1 MILGPYFK
9 GLFLLYK
16 GELDEN
22 RCTVGYGVIEILT
35 NERKRLEKV
44 INDEVMIKY
53 GCGLE
58 EVDLPEGVIYT
69 KDFNDVIND
78 HEIDV
83 VVELIGGVTVAKTI
97 ILEAIRNGKHVVTA
111 NKALL
116 AHDGKE
122 IFMAAKEKN
131 VHIFYEAS
139 VGGGIPVLVSQKES
153 LVANNTKEIIGI
165 LNGTT
170 NFILTLMENE
180 NLDFD
185 EALTI
190 ADGLGYVEANP
201 ALDLDGIDAA
211 HKICILAQN
220 GFKKYIDFDK
230 ISASGIRNVTKVDMD
245 YAKKLGYRF
254 KMIAQAKE
262 VNNGIGIDVAATLV
276 SKKELVANVMDAYN
290 VVEIDNDY
298 VENVIY
304 YGKGAGRYVTASAV
318 VSDIIK
324 TTQVERWDHDYE
336 DCSNIYPITKSK
348 YYLRANKPL
357 DVDYEMYFTEKHDHI
372 YITHEIELADLTTD
386 LGDTE
391 YTIFKVRG

>member
-1 MILGPYFK
+1 MKIGIIGLG
-9 GLFLLYK
+9 
-16 GELDEN
+16 
-22 RCTVGYGVIEILT
+22 TVGYGVVEILT
-35 NERKRLEKV
+35 NEKERLSKA
-44 INDEVMIKY
+44 INEEVVIKY

-58 EVDLPEGVIYT
+58 EIDLPDGIIYT
-69 KDFNDVIND
+69 EDVIND
-78 HEIDV
+78 NEIDV
-83 VVELIGGVTVAKTI
+83 VVELIGGTTIAKTI
-97 ILEAIRNGKHVVTA
+97 ILNAINKGKHVVTA

-122 IFMAAKEKN
+122 IFMAAKENN
-131 VHIFYEAS
+131 VHVFYEAS

-220 GFKKYIDFDK
+220 GFKKFIDFDK
-230 ISASGIRNVTKVDMD
+230 ISATGIRDVTKIDMD

-262 VNNGIGIDVAATLV
+262 INDGIGIDVAATLV

-324 TTQVERWDHDYE
+324 TSQIERWSHDYE
-336 DCSNIYPITKSK
+336 DCTNIYPITKSK
-348 YYLRANKPL
+348 YYLRASKPL
-357 DVDYEMYFTEKHDHI
+357 DVDYEMYFTEKRDHI
-372 YITHEIELADLTTD
+372 YITHEIELADLTTVLND
-386 LGDTE
+386 EE

>member
-1 MILGPYFK
+1 MKIGVIGLG
-9 GLFLLYK
+9 
-16 GELDEN
+16 
-22 RCTVGYGVIEILT
+22 TVGFGVVEILT
-35 NERKRLEKV
+35 NEKQRLEQEIKE
-44 INDEVMIKY
+44 EVVIKY

-58 EVDLPEGVIYT
+58 EVDLPEGIIYT
-69 KDFNDVIND
+69 NDFHDVIND
-78 HEIDV
+78 KEIDV
-83 VVELIGGVTVAKTI
+83 VVELIGGINVAKEI
-97 ILEAIRNGKHVVTA
+97 ILGAINNGKHVVTA

-116 AHDGKE
+116 AHHGKE
-122 IFMAAKEKN
+122 IFTAAKENN

-139 VGGGIPVLVSQKES
+139 VGGGIPVLVGQKES
-153 LVANNTKEIIGI
+153 LIANNTKEIIGI

-170 NFILTLMENE
+170 NFILTLMETE
-180 NLDFD
+180 NLDFN

-201 ALDLDGIDAA
+201 SLDLDGIDAA

-220 GFKKYIDFDK
+220 GFKKFIDFDK
-230 ISASGIRNVTKVDMD
+230 ISVSGIRNVTKVDMD

-276 SKKELVANVMDAYN
+276 NKKELVANVMDAYN
-290 VVEIDNDY
+290 VIEIDNDY
-298 VENVIY
+298 VENVIF

-324 TTQVERWDHDYE
+324 TTQKEYWNHDYQ
-336 DCSNIYPITKSK
+336 DCQNIYPITKSK
-348 YYLRANKPL
+348 YYLRCDRPI
-357 DVDYEMYFTEKHDHI
+357 DVDYELYFTEKQDHI
-372 YITHEIELADLTTD
+372 YITHEVELAKLTTS
-386 LGDTE
+386 LGNLD

>member
-1 MILGPYFK
+1 MKIGVIGLG
-9 GLFLLYK
+9 
-16 GELDEN
+16 
-22 RCTVGYGVIEILT
+22 TVGYGVIEILT

-201 ALDLDGIDAA
+201 AFDLDGIDAA

>member
-1 MILGPYFK
+1 MKIGVIGLG
-9 GLFLLYK
+9 
-16 GELDEN
+16 
-22 RCTVGYGVIEILT
+22 TVGYGVIEILT
-35 NERKRLEKV
+35 NERKRLETV

>member
-1 MILGPYFK
+1 MKIGVIGLG
-9 GLFLLYK
+9 
-16 GELDEN
+16 
-22 RCTVGYGVIEILT
+22 TVGYGVVEILT
-35 NERKRLEKV
+35 NEKERLEKE
-44 INDEVMIKY
+44 IHQEVTVKY

-58 EVDLPEGVIYT
+58 KVDLPENIIYT
-69 KDFNDVIND
+69 ADYHDVIND
-78 HEIDV
+78 DEIDV
-83 VVELIGGVTVAKTI
+83 VVELIGGTTIAKNI
-97 ILEAIRNGKHVVTA
+97 ILEALQQNKHVVTA
-111 NKALL
+111 NKALI
-116 AHDGKE
+116 AHHGKE
-122 IFMAAKEKN
+122 IFTMAKEHN

-153 LVANNTKEIIGI
+153 LIANNTKEIVGI

-185 EALTI
+185 EALSI

-201 ALDLDGIDAA
+201 SLDLDGIDAA

-220 GFKKYIDFDK
+220 GYKQYVDFDA
-230 ISASGIRNVTKVDMD
+230 IQASGIRHVTKTDMD

-276 SKKELVANVMDAYN
+276 NKKELVANVMDAYN
-290 VVEIDNDY
+290 VIEIDNDY
-298 VENVIY
+298 VENVIF

-324 TTQVERWDHDYE
+324 TTQKEYWNHDYQ
-336 DCSNIYPITKSK
+336 DCQNIYPITKSK
-348 YYLRANKPL
+348 YYLRCDRPI
-357 DVDYEMYFTEKHDHI
+357 DVDYELYFTEKQDHI
-372 YITHEIELADLTTD
+372 YITHEVELAKLTTS
-386 LGDTE
+386 LGNLD

>member
-1 MILGPYFK
+1 MKIGIIGLG
-9 GLFLLYK
+9 
-16 GELDEN
+16 
-22 RCTVGYGVIEILT
+22 TVGYGVVEILT
-35 NERKRLEKV
+35 NEKERLSKAINEEV
-44 INDEVMIKY
+44 IIKY

-58 EVDLPEGVIYT
+58 EIDLPDGIIYT

-78 HEIDV
+78 DEIDV
-83 VVELIGGVTVAKTI
+83 VVELIGGTTIAKTI
-97 ILEAIRNGKHVVTA
+97 ILDAINKGKHVVTA

-122 IFMAAKEKN
+122 IFMAAKKNN

-220 GFKKYIDFDK
+220 GFKKFIDFDK
-230 ISASGIRNVTKVDMD
+230 ISATGIRDVTKIDMD

-262 VNNGIGIDVAATLV
+262 INDGIGIDVAATLV

-324 TTQVERWDHDYE
+324 TSQIERWSHDYE
-336 DCSNIYPITKSK
+336 DCTNIYPITKSK
-348 YYLRANKPL
+348 YYLRASKPL
-357 DVDYEMYFTEKHDHI
+357 DVDYEMYFTEKRDHI
-372 YITHEIELADLTTD
+372 YITHEIELADLTTVLND
-386 LGDTE
+386 EE

>member
-1 MILGPYFK
+1 MKIGVIGLG
-9 GLFLLYK
+9 
-16 GELDEN
+16 
-22 RCTVGYGVIEILT
+22 TVGYGVIEILT
-35 NERKRLEKV
+35 NEKERLSKVINEEVSDKYVCSLEKIDLPEGIIYTDDFHTV
-44 INDEVMIKY
+44 INDE
-53 GCGLE
+53 
-58 EVDLPEGVIYT
+58 
-69 KDFNDVIND
+69 
-78 HEIDV
+78 EIDV
-83 VVELIGGVTVAKTI
+83 VVELIGGITVAKTI
-97 ILEAIRNGKHVVTA
+97 ILEAIKNKKHVVTA

-116 AHDGKE
+116 AHYSKE
-122 IFMAAKEKN
+122 IFTAAKEN
-131 VHIFYEAS
+131 DVHIFYEAS
-139 VGGGIPVLVSQKES
+139 VGGGIPVLVSQMES

-190 ADGLGYVEANP
+190 ADGLGYVEADP
-201 ALDLDGIDAA
+201 SLDLDGIDAA

-220 GFKKYIDFDK
+220 GFKKFIDFDK
-230 ISASGIRNVTKVDMD
+230 IYATGIRNVTKLDMD

-262 VNNGIGIDVAATLV
+262 VNDGIGIDVAATLV
-276 SKKELVANVMDAYN
+276 NKKELVANVMDAYN

-324 TTQVERWDHDYE
+324 TAQTEKWQHDYE
-336 DCSNIYPITKSK
+336 DCPNIYPITKSK
-348 YYLRANKPL
+348 YYIRANKPL

-372 YITHEIELADLTTD
+372 YITHEIELANLTTD
-386 LGDTE
+386 IGDEE
-391 YTIFKVRG
+391 YIIFKVRG

>member
-1 MILGPYFK
+1 MKIGVIGLG
-9 GLFLLYK
+9 
-16 GELDEN
+16 
-22 RCTVGYGVIEILT
+22 TVGYGVIEILT

-83 VVELIGGVTVAKTI
+83 VVELIGGVTVPKTI

>member
-1 MILGPYFK
+1 MKIGVIGLG
-9 GLFLLYK
+9 
-16 GELDEN
+16 
-22 RCTVGYGVIEILT
+22 TVGFGVDEILT
-35 NERKRLEKV
+35 NEKQRLEQEIKE
-44 INDEVMIKY
+44 EVVIKY

-58 EVDLPEGVIYT
+58 EVDLPEGIIYT
-69 KDFNDVIND
+69 NDFHDVIND
-78 HEIDV
+78 KEIDV
-83 VVELIGGVTVAKTI
+83 VVELIGGINVAKEI
-97 ILEAIRNGKHVVTA
+97 ILGAINNGKHVVTA

-116 AHDGKE
+116 AHHGKE
-122 IFMAAKEKN
+122 IFTAARENN

-139 VGGGIPVLVSQKES
+139 VGGGIPVLVGQKES
-153 LVANNTKEIIGI
+153 LIANNTKEIIGI

-170 NFILTLMENE
+170 NFILTLMETE
-180 NLDFD
+180 NLDFN

-201 ALDLDGIDAA
+201 SLDLDGIDAA

-220 GFKKYIDFDK
+220 GFKKFIDFDK
-230 ISASGIRNVTKVDMD
+230 ISVSGIRNVTKVDMD

-276 SKKELVANVMDAYN
+276 NKKELVANVMDAYN
-290 VVEIDNDY
+290 VIEIDNDY
-298 VENVIY
+298 VENVIF

-324 TTQVERWDHDYE
+324 TTQKEYWNHDYQ
-336 DCSNIYPITKSK
+336 DCQNIYPITKSK
-348 YYLRANKPL
+348 YYLRCDRPI
-357 DVDYEMYFTEKHDHI
+357 DVDYELYFTEKQDHI
-372 YITHEIELADLTTD
+372 YITHEVELAKLTTS
-386 LGDTE
+386 LGNLD